1 MNFGLSADT
10 DYADRIRELA
20 NKKFL
25 TNSDAHSLPKIARE
39 YNTFEME
46 NISFESYKKVLGY
59 EDKIQ
64 NGYNN
69 DDNKEVNISKLD
81 KEEKSKSKSKT
92 ETENKT
98 VNYIVCN
105 NGMYSRL
112 GKYNK
117 TYCDICEC
125 VSEIEDGKCK
135 KCGSKKI
142 VKGVEDRVL
151 EIADG
156 ESISPKNRPKYMYKI
171 PLEYIPKL
179 GKKTKEKMLELY
191 GTEMNILNKVSI
203 KNIEENFGKQIAK
216 NIEIAR
222 NGNIT
227 IVKRR
232 WSEIM
237 EK

>member
-10 DYADRIRELA
+10 EYADRIRELA

-46 NISFESYKKVLGY
+46 NISFESFKKVLGY
-59 EDKIQ
+59 EDEIQ
-64 NGYNN
+64 NG
-69 DDNKEVNISKLD
+69 DNKEAKSNIKNR
-81 KEEKSKSKSKT
+81 
-92 ETENKT
+92 NKT
-98 VNYIVCN
+98 LNYIICN

-117 TYCDICEC
+117 TYCDMCEC

-142 VKGVEDRVL
+142 VKGVEDRVI

-156 ESISPKNRPKYMYKI
+156 KSISPDNRPEYIYKI

-203 KNIEENFGKQIAK
+203 ENIEENFGKQIAK

-227 IVKRR
+227 IQNGGGGIYGKLIV
-232 WSEIM
+232 
-237 EK
+237 

>member
-20 NKKFL
+20 DKKFL

-46 NISFESYKKVLGY
+46 NISFESFKKVLGY

-64 NGYNN
+64 NG
-69 DDNKEVNISKLD
+69 DNKL
-81 KEEKSKSKSKT
+81 
-92 ETENKT
+92 
-98 VNYIVCN
+98 NYIVCN

-117 TYCDICEC
+117 TYCDMCEA

-232 WSEIM
+232 WSGIM

>member
-20 NKKFL
+20 SKQFL

-46 NISFESYKKVLGY
+46 NISFESFKKVLGY

-64 NGYNN
+64 NG
-69 DDNKEVNISKLD
+69 DNKL
-81 KEEKSKSKSKT
+81 
-92 ETENKT
+92 
-98 VNYIVCN
+98 NYIVCN

-117 TYCDICEC
+117 TYCDMCEC

-156 ESISPKNRPKYMYKI
+156 ESISPKNRPEYMYKI

>member
-10 DYADRIRELA
+10 EYADRIRELA

-46 NISFESYKKVLGY
+46 NISFESFKKVLGY
-59 EDKIQ
+59 EDEIQ
-64 NGYNN
+64 N
-69 DDNKEVNISKLD
+69 DDNKEAKSNSKNR
-81 KEEKSKSKSKT
+81 
-92 ETENKT
+92 NKT
-98 VNYIVCN
+98 LNYIICN

-117 TYCDICEC
+117 TYCDMCEC

-142 VKGVEDRVL
+142 VKGVEDRVI

-156 ESISPKNRPKYMYKI
+156 KSISPKNRPEYIYKI

-191 GTEMNILNKVSI
+191 GTEMNVLNKVSI
-203 KNIEENFGKQIAK
+203 ENIEENFGKQIAK

-227 IVKRR
+227 IQNGGGGIYGKLIV
-232 WSEIM
+232 
-237 EK
+237 

>member
-10 DYADRIRELA
+10 EYADRIRELA

-46 NISFESYKKVLGY
+46 NISFESFKKVLGY
-59 EDKIQ
+59 EDEIQ
-64 NGYNN
+64 N
-69 DDNKEVNISKLD
+69 DNKEAKSNSKNR
-81 KEEKSKSKSKT
+81 
-92 ETENKT
+92 NKRL
-98 VNYIVCN
+98 NYIVCN

-117 TYCDICEC
+117 TYCDMCEC

-156 ESISPKNRPKYMYKI
+156 KSISPKNRPEYIYKI

-203 KNIEENFGKQIAK
+203 ENIEENFGKQIAK

-227 IVKRR
+227 IQNGGGGIYGKLIV
-232 WSEIM
+232 
-237 EK
+237 

>member
-10 DYADRIRELA
+10 EYADRIRELA

-46 NISFESYKKVLGY
+46 NISFESFKKVLGY
-59 EDKIQ
+59 EDEIQ
-64 NGYNN
+64 NG
-69 DDNKEVNISKLD
+69 DNK
-81 KEEKSKSKSKT
+81 
-92 ETENKT
+92 NKT
-98 VNYIVCN
+98 SNYIICN

-142 VKGVEDRVL
+142 VKGVEDRVI

-156 ESISPKNRPKYMYKI
+156 KSISPENRPEYIYKI

-203 KNIEENFGKQIAK
+203 ENIEENFGKQIAK

-227 IVKRR
+227 IQNGGGGIYGKLIV
-232 WSEIM
+232 
-237 EK
+237 

>member
-10 DYADRIRELA
+10 DYGDRIRELA
-20 NKKFL
+20 DKKFL

-46 NISFESYKKVLGY
+46 NISFESFKKVLGY
-59 EDKIQ
+59 EDEIQ
-64 NGYNN
+64 NG
-69 DDNKEVNISKLD
+69 DNKL
-81 KEEKSKSKSKT
+81 
-92 ETENKT
+92 
-98 VNYIVCN
+98 NYIVCN

-117 TYCDICEC
+117 TYCDMCEC

-179 GKKTKEKMLELY
+179 GKKTKEKMLEFY

-203 KNIEENFGKQIAK
+203 ENIEENFGKQIAK

-227 IVKRR
+227 IEKRR

>member
-46 NISFESYKKVLGY
+46 NISFESFKKVLGY
-59 EDKIQ
+59 ED
-64 NGYNN
+64 
-69 DDNKEVNISKLD
+69 E
-81 KEEKSKSKSKT
+81 KSKSKT
-92 ETENKT
+92 EKL
-98 VNYIVCN
+98 NYIVCN

-117 TYCDICEC
+117 TYCDMCEC

-142 VKGVEDRVL
+142 VKGVEDRVI

-156 ESISPKNRPKYMYKI
+156 KSISPENRPEYIYKI

-203 KNIEENFGKQIAK
+203 ENIEENFGKQIAK

-227 IVKRR
+227 IKNGGGGIYGKLIV
-232 WSEIM
+232 
-237 EK
+237 

>member
-1 MNFGLSADT
+1 LSFGLSADT

-20 NKKFL
+20 DKKFL

-46 NISFESYKKVLGY
+46 NISFESFKKVLGY

-64 NGYNN
+64 NG
-69 DDNKEVNISKLD
+69 DNKL
-81 KEEKSKSKSKT
+81 
-92 ETENKT
+92 
-98 VNYIVCN
+98 NYIVCN

-117 TYCDICEC
+117 TYCDMCEC

-156 ESISPKNRPKYMYKI
+156 ESISPKNRPEYMYKI

-179 GKKTKEKMLELY
+179 GKKTKEKMLEFY

-232 WSEIM
+232 WSGIM

>member
-1 MNFGLSADT
+1 MSFGLSADT

-20 NKKFL
+20 DKKFL

-46 NISFESYKKVLGY
+46 NISFESFKKVLGY

-64 NGYNN
+64 NGYN
-69 DDNKEVNISKLD
+69 KL
-81 KEEKSKSKSKT
+81 
-92 ETENKT
+92 
-98 VNYIVCN
+98 NYIVCN

-117 TYCDICEC
+117 TYCDMCEC

-191 GTEMNILNKVSI
+191 GTEMNILNQVII
-203 KNIEENFGKQIAK
+203 KNIDENFGKQIAK

-232 WSEIM
+232 WSGIM

>member
-1 MNFGLSADT
+1 MSFGLSADT

-20 NKKFL
+20 DKKFL

-46 NISFESYKKVLGY
+46 NISFESFKKVLGY

-64 NGYNN
+64 NGYN
-69 DDNKEVNISKLD
+69 KL
-81 KEEKSKSKSKT
+81 
-92 ETENKT
+92 
-98 VNYIVCN
+98 NYIVCN

-117 TYCDICEC
+117 TYCDMCEC

>member
-10 DYADRIRELA
+10 EYADRIRELA

-46 NISFESYKKVLGY
+46 NISFESFKKVLGY
-59 EDKIQ
+59 EDGIQ
-64 NGYNN
+64 NG
-69 DDNKEVNISKLD
+69 DNKETKSNSKNR
-81 KEEKSKSKSKT
+81 
-92 ETENKT
+92 NKT
-98 VNYIVCN
+98 LNYIICN

-117 TYCDICEC
+117 TYCDMCEC

-156 ESISPKNRPKYMYKI
+156 KSISPKNRPEYIYKI

-203 KNIEENFGKQIAK
+203 ENIEENFGKQIAK

-227 IVKRR
+227 IQNGGGGIYGKLIV
-232 WSEIM
+232 
-237 EK
+237 

>member
-10 DYADRIRELA
+10 EYADRIRELA

-46 NISFESYKKVLGY
+46 NISFESFKKVLGY
-59 EDKIQ
+59 E
-64 NGYNN
+64 
-69 DDNKEVNISKLD
+69 
-81 KEEKSKSKSKT
+81 EEKNKSEIEKL
-92 ETENKT
+92 
-98 VNYIVCN
+98 NYIICN

-117 TYCDICEC
+117 TYCDMCEC

-142 VKGVEDRVL
+142 VKGVEDRVI

-156 ESISPKNRPKYMYKI
+156 KSISPDNRPEYIYKI

-203 KNIEENFGKQIAK
+203 ENIEENFGKQIAK

-227 IVKRR
+227 IQNGGGGIYGKLIV
-232 WSEIM
+232 
-237 EK
+237 

>member
-10 DYADRIRELA
+10 EYADRIRELA

-25 TNSDAHSLPKIARE
+25 TNSDAHSLSKIARE

-46 NISFESYKKVLGY
+46 NISFESFKKVLGY
-59 EDKIQ
+59 EDEIQ
-64 NGYNN
+64 NG
-69 DDNKEVNISKLD
+69 DNKEAKSNSKNR
-81 KEEKSKSKSKT
+81 
-92 ETENKT
+92 NKT
-98 VNYIVCN
+98 LNYIVCN

-117 TYCDICEC
+117 TYCDMCEC

-142 VKGVEDRVL
+142 VKGVEDRVI

-156 ESISPKNRPKYMYKI
+156 KSISPENRPEYIYKI

-203 KNIEENFGKQIAK
+203 ENIEENFGKQIAK
-216 NIEIAR
+216 NIGIAR

-227 IVKRR
+227 IQNGGGGIYGKLIV
-232 WSEIM
+232 
-237 EK
+237 

>member
-20 NKKFL
+20 DKKFL

-46 NISFESYKKVLGY
+46 NISFESFKKVLGY

-64 NGYNN
+64 NG
-69 DDNKEVNISKLD
+69 DNKL
-81 KEEKSKSKSKT
+81 
-92 ETENKT
+92 
-98 VNYIVCN
+98 NYIVCN

-117 TYCDICEC
+117 TYCDMCEC

-227 IVKRR
+227 IVKRW

>member
-1 MNFGLSADT
+1 MSFGLSADT

-20 NKKFL
+20 DKKFL

-46 NISFESYKKVLGY
+46 NISFESFKKVLGY
-59 EDKIQ
+59 EDEIQ
-64 NGYNN
+64 NG
-69 DDNKEVNISKLD
+69 DNKEAKSNSKNR
-81 KEEKSKSKSKT
+81 
-92 ETENKT
+92 NKT
-98 VNYIVCN
+98 LNYIICN

-117 TYCDICEC
+117 TYCDMCEC

-142 VKGVEDRVL
+142 VKGVEDRVI

-156 ESISPKNRPKYMYKI
+156 KSISPDNRPEYIYKI

-203 KNIEENFGKQIAK
+203 ENIEENFGKQIAK

-227 IVKRR
+227 IQNGGGGIYGKLIV
-232 WSEIM
+232 
-237 EK
+237 

>member
-10 DYADRIRELA
+10 EYADRIRELA

-46 NISFESYKKVLGY
+46 NISFESFKKVLGY
-59 EDKIQ
+59 E
-64 NGYNN
+64 
-69 DDNKEVNISKLD
+69 
-81 KEEKSKSKSKT
+81 EEKSKS
-92 ETENKT
+92 ETENRT
-98 VNYIVCN
+98 LNYIVCN

-142 VKGVEDRVL
+142 VKGVEDRVI

-156 ESISPKNRPKYMYKI
+156 KSISPKNRPEYIYKI

-203 KNIEENFGKQIAK
+203 ENIEENFGEQIAK

-227 IVKRR
+227 IQNGGGGIYGKLIV
-232 WSEIM
+232 
-237 EK
+237 

>member
-10 DYADRIRELA
+10 EYADRIRELA
-20 NKKFL
+20 CKKFL

-46 NISFESYKKVLGY
+46 NISFESFKKVLGY
-59 EDKIQ
+59 EDEIQ
-64 NGYNN
+64 N
-69 DDNKEVNISKLD
+69 DDNKL
-81 KEEKSKSKSKT
+81 
-92 ETENKT
+92 
-98 VNYIVCN
+98 NYIICN

-117 TYCDICEC
+117 TYCDMCEC

-156 ESISPKNRPKYMYKI
+156 ESISPKNRPEYMYKI

>member
-20 NKKFL
+20 DKKFL

-46 NISFESYKKVLGY
+46 NISFESFKKVLGY

-64 NGYNN
+64 NG
-69 DDNKEVNISKLD
+69 DNKL
-81 KEEKSKSKSKT
+81 
-92 ETENKT
+92 
-98 VNYIVCN
+98 NYIVCN

-117 TYCDICEC
+117 TYCDMCEC

-232 WSEIM
+232 WSGIM

>member
-1 MNFGLSADT
+1 MSFGLSADT

-20 NKKFL
+20 DKKFL

-46 NISFESYKKVLGY
+46 NISFESFKKVLGY

-64 NGYNN
+64 NGYN
-69 DDNKEVNISKLD
+69 KL
-81 KEEKSKSKSKT
+81 
-92 ETENKT
+92 
-98 VNYIVCN
+98 NYIVCN

-112 GKYNK
+112 GKYNR
-117 TYCDICEC
+117 TYCDMCEC

-156 ESISPKNRPKYMYKI
+156 ESISPKNRPEYMYKI

-232 WSEIM
+232 WSGIM

>member
-46 NISFESYKKVLGY
+46 NISFESFKKVLGY
-59 EDKIQ
+59 E
-64 NGYNN
+64 
-69 DDNKEVNISKLD
+69 
-81 KEEKSKSKSKT
+81 EEKSES
-92 ETENKT
+92 ETKKL
-98 VNYIVCN
+98 NYIVCN

-117 TYCDICEC
+117 TYCDMCEC

-156 ESISPKNRPKYMYKI
+156 KSISPKNRPEYIYKI

-203 KNIEENFGKQIAK
+203 ENIEENFGKQIAK

-227 IVKRR
+227 IQNGGGGIYGKLIV
-232 WSEIM
+232 
-237 EK
+237 

>member
-1 MNFGLSADT
+1 MSFGLSADT

-20 NKKFL
+20 DKKFL

-46 NISFESYKKVLGY
+46 NISFESFKKVLGY
-59 EDKIQ
+59 E
-64 NGYNN
+64 
-69 DDNKEVNISKLD
+69 
-81 KEEKSKSKSKT
+81 EEKSES
-92 ETENKT
+92 ETKKL
-98 VNYIVCN
+98 NYIVCN

-117 TYCDICEC
+117 TYCDMCEC

-156 ESISPKNRPKYMYKI
+156 ESISPKNRPEYMYKI

-179 GKKTKEKMLELY
+179 GKKTKEKMLEFY

-232 WSEIM
+232 WSGIM

>member
-10 DYADRIRELA
+10 EYADRIRELA

-46 NISFESYKKVLGY
+46 NISFESFKKVLGY

-64 NGYNN
+64 ND
-69 DDNKEVNISKLD
+69 DDNKEVDISRID
-81 KEEKSKSKSKT
+81 EEDKSKI
-92 ETENKT
+92 ENGNKKL
-98 VNYIVCN
+98 NYIVCN

-117 TYCDICEC
+117 TYCDMCES
-125 VSEIEDGKCK
+125 VSEIADGKCK

-142 VKGVEDRVL
+142 VKGVEDRIL

-156 ESISPKNRPKYMYKI
+156 ESISPKERPKYNYSV

-179 GKKTKEKMLELY
+179 GKKTKEKMLDMY

-203 KNIEENFGKQIAK
+203 ENIEENFGKDLAK

-222 NGNIT
+222 KGDVVIKKGGGRY
-227 IVKRR
+227 I
-232 WSEIM
+232 W
-237 EK
+237 

>member
-20 NKKFL
+20 DKKFL

-46 NISFESYKKVLGY
+46 NISFESFKKVLGY

-64 NGYNN
+64 NG
-69 DDNKEVNISKLD
+69 DNKL
-81 KEEKSKSKSKT
+81 
-92 ETENKT
+92 
-98 VNYIVCN
+98 NYIVCN

-117 TYCDICEC
+117 TYCDMCEC

-156 ESISPKNRPKYMYKI
+156 ESISPKNRPEYMYKI

-232 WSEIM
+232 WSGIM

>member
-10 DYADRIRELA
+10 EYADRIRELA
-20 NKKFL
+20 DKKFL

-46 NISFESYKKVLGY
+46 NISFESFKKVLGY

-64 NGYNN
+64 NG
-69 DDNKEVNISKLD
+69 DNKL
-81 KEEKSKSKSKT
+81 
-92 ETENKT
+92 
-98 VNYIVCN
+98 NYIVCN

-117 TYCDICEC
+117 TYCDMCEC

-156 ESISPKNRPKYMYKI
+156 KSISPKNRPEYIYKI

-203 KNIEENFGKQIAK
+203 ENIEENFGKQIAK

-227 IVKRR
+227 IQNGGGGIYGKLIV
-232 WSEIM
+232 
-237 EK
+237 

>member
-20 NKKFL
+20 DKKFL

-46 NISFESYKKVLGY
+46 NISFESFKKVLGY

-64 NGYNN
+64 NGYN
-69 DDNKEVNISKLD
+69 KL
-81 KEEKSKSKSKT
+81 
-92 ETENKT
+92 
-98 VNYIVCN
+98 NYIVCN

-117 TYCDICEC
+117 TYCDMCEC

-156 ESISPKNRPKYMYKI
+156 ESISPKNRPEYMYKI

>member
-1 MNFGLSADT
+1 MSFGLSADT

-20 NKKFL
+20 DKKFL

-46 NISFESYKKVLGY
+46 NISFESFKKVLGY

-64 NGYNN
+64 NG
-69 DDNKEVNISKLD
+69 DNKL
-81 KEEKSKSKSKT
+81 
-92 ETENKT
+92 
-98 VNYIVCN
+98 NYIVCN

-117 TYCDICEC
+117 TYCDMCEC

-156 ESISPKNRPKYMYKI
+156 ESISAKNRPEYMYKI

>member
-10 DYADRIRELA
+10 EYADRIRELA

-46 NISFESYKKVLGY
+46 NISFESFKKVLGY
-59 EDKIQ
+59 ED
-64 NGYNN
+64 
-69 DDNKEVNISKLD
+69 E
-81 KEEKSKSKSKT
+81 KSKSKT
-92 ETENKT
+92 EKL
-98 VNYIVCN
+98 NYIFCN

-117 TYCDICEC
+117 TYCDMCEC

-142 VKGVEDRVL
+142 VKGVEDRVI

-156 ESISPKNRPKYMYKI
+156 KSISPKNRPEYIYKI

-203 KNIEENFGKQIAK
+203 ENIEENFGKQIAK

-227 IVKRR
+227 IQNGGGGIYGKLIV
-232 WSEIM
+232 
-237 EK
+237 

>member
-10 DYADRIRELA
+10 EYADRIRELA

-46 NISFESYKKVLGY
+46 NISFESFKKVLGY
-59 EDKIQ
+59 EDEIQ
-64 NGYNN
+64 NG
-69 DDNKEVNISKLD
+69 DNKEAKSNSKNR
-81 KEEKSKSKSKT
+81 
-92 ETENKT
+92 NKT
-98 VNYIVCN
+98 LNYIICN

-117 TYCDICEC
+117 TYCDMCEC

-142 VKGVEDRVL
+142 VKGVEDRVI

-156 ESISPKNRPKYMYKI
+156 KSISPENRPEYIYKI

-203 KNIEENFGKQIAK
+203 ENIEENFGKQIAK

-227 IVKRR
+227 IQNGGGGIYGKLIV
-232 WSEIM
+232 
-237 EK
+237 

>member
-10 DYADRIRELA
+10 EYADRIRELA
-20 NKKFL
+20 DKKFL

-46 NISFESYKKVLGY
+46 NISFESFKKVLGY
-59 EDKIQ
+59 EDEIQ
-64 NGYNN
+64 N
-69 DDNKEVNISKLD
+69 DNKEAKSNSKNR
-81 KEEKSKSKSKT
+81 
-92 ETENKT
+92 NKT
-98 VNYIVCN
+98 LNYIVCN

-117 TYCDICEC
+117 TYCDMCEC

-156 ESISPKNRPKYMYKI
+156 KSISPKNRPEYIYKI

-203 KNIEENFGKQIAK
+203 ENIEENFGKQIAK

-227 IVKRR
+227 IQNGGCGIYGKLIV
-232 WSEIM
+232 
-237 EK
+237 

>member
-10 DYADRIRELA
+10 DYGDRIRELA
-20 NKKFL
+20 DKKFL

-46 NISFESYKKVLGY
+46 NISFESFKKVLGY
-59 EDKIQ
+59 EDQIQ
-64 NGYNN
+64 N
-69 DDNKEVNISKLD
+69 DD
-81 KEEKSKSKSKT
+81 KEAKSNSK
-92 ETENKT
+92 NRIL
-98 VNYIVCN
+98 NYIVCN

-117 TYCDICEC
+117 TYCDMCEC

-135 KCGSKKI
+135 KCGSKKV

-156 ESISPKNRPKYMYKI
+156 ESISPKNRPEYMYKI

-227 IVKRR
+227 IVKRW

>member
-20 NKKFL
+20 DKKFL

-46 NISFESYKKVLGY
+46 NISFESFKKVLGY

-64 NGYNN
+64 NG
-69 DDNKEVNISKLD
+69 DNKL
-81 KEEKSKSKSKT
+81 
-92 ETENKT
+92 
-98 VNYIVCN
+98 NYIVCN

-156 ESISPKNRPKYMYKI
+156 ESISPKNRPEYMYKI

-179 GKKTKEKMLELY
+179 GKKTKEKMLEFY
-191 GTEMNILNKVSI
+191 GTEMNILNKVRI

-222 NGNIT
+222 NGNKT